1 MLCELC
7 AAAVARL
14 EYMANASDDKIIIY
28 YHYCSWFV
36 RSAAA
41 ARDPR
46 VLWRIV
52 IRLWCSL
59 WRRDPSTAT
68 RQPSP
73 SIHSRFGVFRIF
85 WTKRYLICMASLKYS
100 NCICIFER
108 FNWTKTLNTRSHW
121 RSEQFKIG
129 FFLYCR
135 LPRLLLPGS
144 LAPVSPPRNAW
155 RFTTFAPCLLCKCL
169 MLFKQFHFALEPRR
183 DYNEKCCFSCTKS
196 HSMTIFMSELFN
208 NCVLAVIFYDIR
220 RADSHGVKLEL
231 KF

>member
-144 LAPVSPPRNAW
+144 LAPVSPRHVYYANALCSLNNFILRWSRDETTTKNAVFHAQNRTRWLYLCRNYS
-155 RFTTFAPCLLCKCL
+155 TTVCSQLYFMIFAAQIH
-169 MLFKQFHFALEPRR
+169 M
-183 DYNEKCCFSCTKS
+183 
-196 HSMTIFMSELFN
+196 
-208 NCVLAVIFYDIR
+208 VLNWN
-220 RADSHGVKLEL
+220 
-231 KF
+231 